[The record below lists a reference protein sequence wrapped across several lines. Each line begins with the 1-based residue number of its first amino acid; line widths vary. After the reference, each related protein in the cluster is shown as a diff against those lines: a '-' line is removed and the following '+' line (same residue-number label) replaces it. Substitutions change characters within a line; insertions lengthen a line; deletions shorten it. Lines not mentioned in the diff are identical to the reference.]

1 MAVGI
6 AVDGLFA
13 VAESFRSAGPVR
25 DLRFSRDLGPC
36 PLLFRFQGSQIELG
50 RRMVLEIV
58 EYVVGRVDGL
68 VEIAEAEQRPLLAR
82 RLRFRVV
89 VAKIET
95 VPFGI
100 ARDLVGS
107 VALTDEDPV
116 VAGVVVITHQNDPVP
131 ALIRVDRAVRL
142 VGETDLGPGG
152 SFGPPSEYAVDPD
165 PVAAGLDFSLPRP
178 LRFERKVLCGGL
190 VLTVCEHHVERLVVV
205 VTAVNALG
213 VDDAA
218 DLEYRYGV
226 HRRFGVPLQ
235 LDGQFHLCRASV

>member
-1 MAVGI
+1 MSP
-6 AVDGLFA
+6 F
-13 VAESFRSAGPVR
+13 FR
-25 DLRFSRDLGPC
+25 L
-36 PLLFRFQGSQIELG
+36 QGSQIELG

-58 EYVVGRVDGL
+58 EHVVGRVDGL

-100 ARDLVGS
+100 ARDLGGS

-116 VAGVVVITHQNDPVP
+116 VAGVIVVTYQNDPVP
-131 ALIRVDRAVRL
+131 ALIRADGAVRL
-142 VGETDLGPGG
+142 VGEPDFGPGG
-152 SFGPPSEYAVDPD
+152 SFGPASEHAVDPD

-190 VLTVCEHHVERLVVV
+190 VLTVCEHHVERCAVV
-205 VTAVNALG
+205 VTAVNAFG
-213 VDDAA
+213 IDDAA
-218 DLEYRYGV
+218 DLEYRHGV
-226 HRRFGVPLQ
+226 HRRFGMPLQ
-235 LDGQFHLCRASV
+235 LDGQFHLRRASV

>member
-1 MAVGI
+1 MVCLRSLNPAE
-6 AVDGLFA
+6 ARGLFVICVFPA
-13 VAESFRSAGPVR
+13 TSVHVPFFR
-25 DLRFSRDLGPC
+25 L
-36 PLLFRFQGSQIELG
+36 QGSQIELG

-58 EYVVGRVDGL
+58 EHVVGRVDGL

-100 ARDLVGS
+100 ARDLGGS

-116 VAGVVVITHQNDPVP
+116 VAGVIVVTYQNDPVP
-131 ALIRVDRAVRL
+131 ALIRADGAVRL
-142 VGETDLGPGG
+142 VGEPDFGPGG
-152 SFGPPSEYAVDPD
+152 SFGPASEHAVDPD

-190 VLTVCEHHVERLVVV
+190 VLTVCEHHVERCAVV
-205 VTAVNALG
+205 VTAVNAFG
-213 VDDAA
+213 IDDAA
-218 DLEYRYGV
+218 DLEYRHGV
-226 HRRFGVPLQ
+226 HRRFGMPLQ
-235 LDGQFHLCRASV
+235 LDGQFHLRRASV